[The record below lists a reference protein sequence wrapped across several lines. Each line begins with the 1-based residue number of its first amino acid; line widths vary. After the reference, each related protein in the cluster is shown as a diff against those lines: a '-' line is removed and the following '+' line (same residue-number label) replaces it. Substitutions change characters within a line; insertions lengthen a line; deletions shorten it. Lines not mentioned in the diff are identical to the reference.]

1 MERLFESA
9 MARLLAGSALLQLPA
24 TVGCV
29 ENPDLADAE
38 QADWAQWEGQRNTE
52 MVSYTG
58 GYWSECKFP
67 NTRFGCG
74 SIQINVKVRVRPVA
88 GADLSWKRVGVVY
101 KTPYDTTERTAI
113 GTYAQTWGNGDE
125 EWHVP
130 VTVPTWQTTILFDA
144 WYQDGA
150 GHTFYDDNN
159 GELHVINDGPAYQV
173 IRVEPWT
180 STVTVDDQGVRGSIS
195 VQVADLDYDK
205 EIRIVATKDG
215 WSSVIELGSGAAGE
229 LNKWYWAEDLEY
241 QSGRERWQI
250 DLDLPGGTGRFEYA
264 IVYRHGVVNDARV
277 YEFWDN
283 NWGANYSVEPA
294 PAPE

>member
-9 MARLLAGSALLQLPA
+9 MARLVAGGALLQLPA
-24 TVGCV
+24 TIGCV
-29 ENPDLADAE
+29 DDPDLADAE
-38 QADWAQWEGQRNTE
+38 QTDWAQYEGQRNTD

-88 GADLSWKRVGVVY
+88 GANLDWKRIGVVY

-113 GTYAQTWGNGDE
+113 GTYATTWGNGDE

-130 VTVPTWQTTILFDA
+130 VTVPTWQTTILFNT

-150 GHTFYDDNN
+150 GHTYYDDNN

-180 STVTVDDQGVRGSIS
+180 STVTVDEQGVRGSLS
-195 VQVADLDYDK
+195 VQVADLDWDK
-205 EIRIVATKDG
+205 EIEIVATKDG
-215 WSSVIELGSGAAGE
+215 WNSVIELGTGAAGE
-229 LNKWYWAEDLEY
+229 TNRWYWAEDFEW
-241 QSGRERWQI
+241 QPGRERWQI
-250 DLDLPGGTGRFEYA
+250 DLDLPGGTDRFEYA

-283 NWGANYSVEPA
+283 NWGANYVVEPA